1 MKICRYDNDRLGIV
15 IGDMVHDVTAAQVIR
30 PVFFHEVPR
39 WMGADKIR
47 LQLAA
52 VVAQGAADDLFDLA
66 VV

>member
-1 MKICRYDNDRLGIV
+1 
-15 IGDMVHDVTAAQVIR
+15 VTAAQVIS
-30 PVFFHEVPR
+30 PVFFYEVPR
-39 WMGADKIR
+39 RMGADKIC

>member
-1 MKICRYDNDRLGIV
+1 M
-15 IGDMVHDVTAAQVIR
+15 TAAQVIR

-52 VVAQGAADDLFDLA
+52 VVAQGAADDLFDLT
-66 VV
+66 VVEIEARAEAGS